1 MGLLHGRRLLLG
13 VGGGIAAYK
22 APELVRRL
30 REAGADVRVVLTD
43 AGAEFVSELAL
54 EVVSEA
60 PVGRALWAPDG
71 ASRIVHTDLG
81 KSVDLIVL
89 APATANLIG
98 KIRHGLADDLL
109 TTTVMACRTPVLLCP
124 SMNSEMLDNPLVRA
138 NIDALAALERY
149 TVLEPG
155 AGLLACG
162 VVGPGRLPDPPEIIE
177 AIVAALTPPTLAGV
191 RVTVSAGPTREA
203 LDPVRFLTN
212 RSSGTMGYALARAFA
227 ARGAVVTLV
236 SGPTG
241 LRTPVG
247 VARRVDIT
255 SAAEAATAVGDL
267 FAETDVLVMS
277 AAIADYRPSA
287 PSPHKLKKA
296 PGPLFAGARA
306 HDRHPVRGGGPPR
319 ARRASAGRLRRRD
332 PGRGGAGATEA
343 QGQGPGLGR
352 GQRRRRGR
360 RRVRQRRQRRRPH
373 RARRLHPRAAA
384 RFQGRLRRAHRRAAR
399 AQPARELRSCLIKT
413 RAARPSARSCPA

>member
-1 MGLLHGRRLLLG
+1 VQGYDRGMGLLHGRRLLLG

-60 PVGRALWAPDG
+60 PVGRALWAADG

-296 PGPLFAGARA
+296 PGPLLLELERTT
-306 HDRHPVRGGGPPR
+306 DIL
-319 ARRASAGRLRRRD
+319 SA
-332 PGRGGAGATEA
+332 
-343 QGQGPGLGR
+343 
-352 GQRRRRGR
+352 
-360 RRVRQRRQRRRPH
+360 V
-373 RARRLHPRAAA
+373 
-384 RFQGRLRRAHRRAAR
+384 
-399 AQPARELRSCLIKT
+399 
-413 RAARPSARSCPA
+413 AARPERAGRVLVGFAAETQDVEAQARQKLKGKDLDWVVANDVAGVGVGFGSGDNAGVLIGRDGSTHELPRASKDAFAERIVELLAPSLLASCARA